1 MLEQLAFLASYS
13 FFGQGSVGQL
23 LSYWQQQGVF
33 SYVLPFLLIFALVF
47 VTLSSMKLFGENKG
61 VSVVVA
67 ICVALLSL
75 QFDVVPIFFSE
86 IFPRV
91 GIALSVMLGLLVVL
105 GLFIDMEQ
113 TWTKYMFL
121 GAAFITIFVIL
132 FQISAVSSAWYN
144 LSYFFDS
151 QTFTWAFLGLIVV
164 VAIAVITNTKPK
176 PRTLPPFYPPLSR
189 RP

>member
-1 MLEQLAFLASYS
+1 MAQPIGVLLQQLADMDV
-13 FFGQGSVGQL
+13 FF
-23 LSYWQQQGVF
+23 
-33 SYVLPFLLIFALVF
+33 YVLPFLLIFALVF
-47 VTLSSMKLFGENKG
+47 AILQKIRLMGGEFEDNKG
-61 VSVVVA
+61 VSA
-67 ICVALLSL
+67 IIAASIGLLSL